1 MPRSYGYQYE
11 TSPRKIKPEY
21 TKQTRK
27 VQSKTAK
34 KPQYKK
40 NTSPKNNNSKNEKL
54 KNDKS
59 KMSQTNTAKI
69 KFSIFIKCV
78 LLCLIVFIMI
88 FRNSQ
93 ISQSFSEIQ
102 KLKTSITSIEKENSQ
117 LEISIQNSLNLNNIE
132 QAAKELLGMQKRTN
146 KQTIYINLPKKD
158 YVEPRTE
165 EIIIE
170 ENKSW
175 FDTITEK
182 IKNIF

>member
-1 MPRSYGYQYE
+1 MPRNYGYQYE

-21 TKQTRK
+21 TKTIKK
-27 VQSKTAK
+27 VQSKSKK

-40 NTSPKNNNSKNEKL
+40 NVSPKNNTSKNERL
-54 KNDKS
+54 KSDKS
-59 KMSQTNTAKI
+59 KQTQNDTAKI
-69 KFSIFIKCV
+69 KFSIFTKCV

-102 KLKTSITSIEKENSQ
+102 KLKSSITSIEKENSQ

-158 YVEPRTE
+158 YVEARTE

-170 ENKSW
+170 ENKTW
-175 FDTITEK
+175 FDNITEK
-182 IKNIF
+182 IKNVF